1 MRHSFHR
8 ADDRPPIVLLGV
20 TGSIAA
26 YKAAEI
32 ARALIRGGVRVRVVM
47 TPAAERFVTPLTF
60 EALTGSP
67 AITERSASGPEISH
81 IAAAREAAALL
92 IAPATAH
99 TIAKIALGLADNLL
113 SEIAL
118 ATTAPVFVAPA
129 MNVEMYGHPATQAN
143 VATLRARG
151 VTVFDPVAGELAC
164 GESGVGRLADPE
176 RIAQGV
182 LRTVLKAGDLEGES
196 FLVTAGPTREPIDP
210 VRFISNRSSG
220 RMGYA
225 VAAAALARGAR
236 VRLVTGPVSLPAPP
250 GAEVTRVETGSEM
263 AEAVD
268 RAIPASTV
276 LVMAAAVS
284 DWRPES
290 PAGRKIKK
298 GPGAPRI
305 DLVQNPD
312 ILEKACRNKG
322 GRIVVGFA
330 AETDDLLAHARE
342 KLARKGVDLLVAN
355 DVSSPDSGFDVET
368 NRAVFFM
375 ADGAEESLPLMTK
388 DRLADLILDH
398 VRAIR
403 LEGETRSVGAR
414 DRFENQ

>member
-1 MRHSFHR
+1 M
-8 ADDRPPIVLLGV
+8 VLLGV

-118 ATTAPVFVAPA
+118 AAATPVFVAPA
-129 MNVEMYGHPATQAN
+129 MNVEMYRHPATQAN
-143 VATLRARG
+143 IATLRARG
-151 VTVFDPVAGELAC
+151 VTVFDPAAGELAC
-164 GESGVGRLADPE
+164 GESGVGRLADPD

-182 LRTVLKAGDLEGES
+182 LRSLLKTRDLEGET

-210 VRFISNRSSG
+210 VRFIGNRSSG

-225 VAAAALARGAR
+225 VAAAALARGAQ
-236 VRLVTGPVSLPAPP
+236 VRLVTGPVNLPAPR
-250 GAEVTRVETGSEM
+250 GAEVARIETGVEL
-263 AEAVD
+263 AEAVG
-268 RAIPASTV
+268 RAIPESTV

-290 PAGRKIKK
+290 PSGRKIKK
-298 GPGAPRI
+298 DAAPPRI

-312 ILEKACRNKG
+312 ILEAVCRNKG

-330 AETDDLLAHARE
+330 AETDNLLAHARE

-355 DVSSPDSGFDVET
+355 DVASPDSGFDVET
-368 NRAVFFM
+368 NRAVFLS
-375 ADGAEESLPLMTK
+375 ADGSEESLPLMTK
-388 DRLADLILDH
+388 DRLADLILDR

-403 LEGETRSVGAR
+403 RNREPRPVGAG

>member
-1 MRHSFHR
+1 M
-8 ADDRPPIVLLGV
+8 VLLGV

-67 AITERSASGPEISH
+67 VLTERSASGPEISH
-81 IAAAREAAALL
+81 IAVAREAAALL

-99 TIAKIALGLADNLL
+99 TIAKMALGLADNLL

-118 ATTAPVFVAPA
+118 ATTTPVFVAPA
-129 MNVEMYGHPATQAN
+129 MNVEMYRHPATQAN
-143 VATLRARG
+143 IATLRARG
-151 VTVFDPVAGELAC
+151 VTVFDPAEGDLAC
-164 GESGVGRLADPE
+164 GETGVGRLADPE

-182 LRTVLKAGDLEGES
+182 LRAILKTGDLEGES

-225 VAAAALARGAR
+225 IASAALARGAR
-236 VRLVTGPVSLPAPP
+236 VRLVTGPVSLPAPQ
-250 GAEVTRVETGSEM
+250 GAEVARVETGAEM

-268 RAIPASTV
+268 RAIGASTV
-276 LVMAAAVS
+276 LVMSAAVS

-290 PAGRKIKK
+290 PSGRKIKK
-298 GPGAPRI
+298 DAAPPRI

-312 ILEKACRNKG
+312 ILEAACRNKG
-322 GRIVVGFA
+322 DRIVIGFA

-355 DVSSPDSGFDVET
+355 DVASPDSGFDVET
-368 NRAVFFM
+368 NRAVFLM
-375 ADGAEESLPLMTK
+375 ADGSEESLPLMTK
-388 DRLADLILDH
+388 DRLADLILDR

-403 LEGETRSVGAR
+403 RKGETSPVGAG
-414 DRFENQ
+414 DLFENQ

>member
-1 MRHSFHR
+1 
-8 ADDRPPIVLLGV
+8 
-20 TGSIAA
+20 
-26 YKAAEI
+26 
-32 ARALIRGGVRVRVVM
+32 
-47 TPAAERFVTPLTF
+47 
-60 EALTGSP
+60 ALTGSP

-118 ATTAPVFVAPA
+118 AAATPVFVAPA
-129 MNVEMYGHPATQAN
+129 MNVEMYRHPATQAN
-143 VATLRARG
+143 IATLRARG
-151 VTVFDPVAGELAC
+151 VTVFDPAAGELAC
-164 GESGVGRLADPE
+164 GESGVGRLADPD

-182 LRTVLKAGDLEGES
+182 LRSLLKTRDLEGET

-210 VRFISNRSSG
+210 VRFIGNRSSG

-225 VAAAALARGAR
+225 VAAAALARGAQ
-236 VRLVTGPVSLPAPP
+236 VRLVTGPVNLPAPR
-250 GAEVTRVETGSEM
+250 GAEVARIETGVEL
-263 AEAVD
+263 AAAVG
-268 RAIPASTV
+268 RAIGSSTV
-276 LVMAAAVS
+276 LVMAAAVA
-284 DWRPES
+284 P
-290 PAGRKIKK
+290 
-298 GPGAPRI
+298 PRI

-312 ILEKACRNKG
+312 ILEAVCRNKG

-330 AETDDLLAHARE
+330 AETDNLLAHARE

-355 DVSSPDSGFDVET
+355 DVASPDSGFDVET
-368 NRAVFFM
+368 NRAVFLS
-375 ADGAEESLPLMTK
+375 ADGSEESLPLMTK
-388 DRLADLILDH
+388 DRLADLILDR

-403 LEGETRSVGAR
+403 RNREPRPVGAG